1 MPVVDIKEYMSRVVI
16 VKRTIKRISTRRKSI
31 FRHANHRC
39 IILESFSSRITYDKI
54 NDSKE
59 NEHVYQG
66 VKLNYQSKENDN
78 TTSVRNESI
87 LRTNLDC
94 YSSIKE
100 RKQTNR

>member
-1 MPVVDIKEYMSRVVI
+1 LYPKQN
-16 VKRTIKRISTRRKSI
+16 KCT
-31 FRHANHRC
+31 FRHAKYRC
-39 IILESFSSRITYDKI
+39 ISLESLSSRITYDRI
-54 NDSKE
+54 NYSKE
-59 NEHVYQG
+59 NEHVYKG

-100 RKQTNR
+100 RKQTNRWIKHNRISNNT